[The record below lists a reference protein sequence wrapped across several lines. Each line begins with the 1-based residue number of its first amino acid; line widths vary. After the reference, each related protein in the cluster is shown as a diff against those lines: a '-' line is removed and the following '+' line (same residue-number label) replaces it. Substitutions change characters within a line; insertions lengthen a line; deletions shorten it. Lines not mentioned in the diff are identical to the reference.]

1 MLSEP
6 LVRRECL
13 ADHLPGINSGRLA
26 RLPIPPTLV
35 DSDGTP
41 WFNIETA
48 KKIYAGA
55 AVDPQFD
62 GEFRFSWPPA
72 GSESVS
78 RLFSDPSADHDSPP
92 QEDPLSKLN
101 HGERILLRHL
111 EKELDRANAAYAK
124 HPDDTARL
132 SVRMANEDLAD
143 FRRKHKLNSKQ
154 IER

>member
-13 ADHLPGINSGRLA
+13 ADHLPGVNSGRLA

-62 GEFRFSWPPA
+62 GEFRFEWPPA

-78 RLFSDPSADHDSPP
+78 QLFSDPVPPSQADS
-92 QEDPLSKLN
+92 LAKLN

-111 EKELDRANAAYAK
+111 EKELDRAR
-124 HPDDTARL
+124 TIFARDPSENCRL
-132 SVRMANEDLAD
+132 GLRMAGEDLHE
-143 FRRKHKLNSKQ
+143 FKQKHKLVSEK
-154 IER
+154 ERS